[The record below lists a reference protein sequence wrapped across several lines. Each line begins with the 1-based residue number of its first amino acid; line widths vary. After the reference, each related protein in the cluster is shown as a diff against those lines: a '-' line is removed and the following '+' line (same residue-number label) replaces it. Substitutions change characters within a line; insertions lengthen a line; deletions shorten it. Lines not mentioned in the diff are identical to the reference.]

1 MNVLQNFKFLD
12 NATTTGESNIL
23 YNANKG
29 GLMALQIDGD
39 ATTFSLSVK
48 GLVNNE
54 EVNLYDLAIIK
65 TSDFTI
71 TNSITAKGIYNIIID
86 GVSEIKVVVNSV
98 SGGGVNAF
106 GKVGE

>member
-12 NATTTGESNIL
+12 NATTTATSNVL

-29 GLMALQIDGD
+29 GLMVLQVDGD

-54 EVNLYDLAIIK
+54 ENNWYDLAIIK

-71 TNSITAKGIYNIIID
+71 TNSITTNGIYNVVIE

-98 SGGGVNAF
+98 SGGGINAF